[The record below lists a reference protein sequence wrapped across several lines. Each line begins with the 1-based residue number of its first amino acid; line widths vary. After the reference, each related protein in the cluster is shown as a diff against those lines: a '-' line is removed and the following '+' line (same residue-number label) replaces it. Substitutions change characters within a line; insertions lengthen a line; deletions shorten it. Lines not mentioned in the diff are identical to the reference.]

1 LPLAFDYLCSRH
13 QINQDIV
20 SQGGSF
26 SVSDLFSYIRPQV
39 ERISRKQYSNEQ
51 TPKLIATK
59 KQEVLMKKTIFVI
72 VVLLLIP
79 FLASAEIPVWVTADG
94 NALQGDMDTPKEVQ
108 ERAKRDARSNAVEN
122 GIGTFIKSHALIS
135 NSQLVEDLIY
145 AAVRGK
151 ITKEEIISSGWDV
164 KERNLYRIK
173 IRALI
178 EPVYPE
184 KGEGLSAK
192 LSLSKTELKEGD
204 EVQIFYQVSNDSYV
218 YIFSIAA
225 DGSVTLLLPNANVP
239 DHFTKAEK
247 AHQFP
252 PKDSSIHL
260 KAMFLPEY
268 KGASAEERIKIIA
281 TRRKEELLSLGFK
294 EGVFQVYDSKSTGMI
309 SDLVRKLHQL
319 EPTDWA
325 EATAV
330 YTIKR

>member
-1 LPLAFDYLCSRH
+1 
-13 QINQDIV
+13 
-20 SQGGSF
+20 
-26 SVSDLFSYIRPQV
+26 
-39 ERISRKQYSNEQ
+39 
-51 TPKLIATK
+51 
-59 KQEVLMKKTIFVI
+59 MKKIIFVI
-72 VVLLLIP
+72 VFLLIP
-79 FLASAEIPVWVTADG
+79 FLASAEKPVWVTANGD
-94 NALQGDMDTPKEVQ
+94 ALQGDMDTPKEVQ
-108 ERAKRDARSNAVEN
+108 ERAKRDARSKAVEN
-122 GIGTFIKSHALIS
+122 GVGMFIKSHTLVS

-145 AAVRGK
+145 TAVRGK
-151 ITKEEIISSGWDV
+151 IAKEEIISSYWDA

-173 IRALI
+173 IKALV

-192 LSLSKTELKEGD
+192 LSLSKTDLKEGD

-225 DGSVTLLLPNANVP
+225 DGSVTLLLPNANVT

-281 TRRKEELLSLGFK
+281 TRKKEELLSLGFK

-309 SDLVRKLHQL
+309 SDLVRRLNQI
-319 EPTDWA
+319 EPTDWT

-330 YTIKR
+330 YTLKR